1 MKAGQTLAIIG
12 GTGSGKSTILNL
24 IARLI
29 DPTSGSVNINGI
41 DIRQMSQHDLHEKVA
56 LTQQKAV
63 LFSGSLRSNLQFG
76 KSDATDEEMWQALE
90 IAQAA
95 DFIREQGSLEMAV
108 EQNGSNF
115 SGGQKQRI
123 AIARTLI
130 KETEIYL
137 FDDSFSALDFATDRK
152 LREAINKSE
161 KHHDKIKVIVA
172 QRIATVMSA
181 DQILVLE
188 NGLAVGLGT
197 HESLAKSCPQYQE
210 TMQSQ
215 LSDEDLMKMGLSITN
230 STDKGGPV
238 Q

>member
-1 MKAGQTLAIIG
+1 M
-12 GTGSGKSTILNL
+12 
-24 IARLI
+24 
-29 DPTSGSVNINGI
+29 
-41 DIRQMSQHDLHEKVA
+41 
-56 LTQQKAV
+56 
-63 LFSGSLRSNLQFG
+63 
-76 KSDATDEEMWQALE
+76 
-90 IAQAA
+90 
-95 DFIREQGSLEMAV
+95 
-108 EQNGSNF
+108 
-115 SGGQKQRI
+115 
-123 AIARTLI
+123 I
-130 KETEIYL
+130 KEAEIYL

-188 NGLAVGLGT
+188 NGLAVGLE
-197 HESLAKSCPQYQE
+197 HMKVHKSCPQYQE